1 MVPFGNIKW
10 HLLLYKKTCPY
21 QIKYGAESTNNELC
35 LLSPE
40 SVIRLRQKAGKISLT
55 VTQLTFLDH
64 RVTKNTIVSNILCC
78 LES

>member
-1 MVPFGNIKW
+1 MASIT
-10 HLLLYKKTCPY
+10 LQKTCSY
-21 QIKYGAESTNNELC
+21 QIKYGTESTNNVLC

-55 VTQLTFLDH
+55 VTQLTFLAH
-64 RVTKNTIVSNILCC
+64 KVTKNIIISNILCC